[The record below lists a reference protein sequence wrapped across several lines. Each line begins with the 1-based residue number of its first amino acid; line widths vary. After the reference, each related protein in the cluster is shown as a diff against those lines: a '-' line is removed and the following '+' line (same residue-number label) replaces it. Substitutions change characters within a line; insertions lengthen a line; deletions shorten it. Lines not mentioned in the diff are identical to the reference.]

1 MIRIER
7 ICITYMQIT
16 HTSPPQ
22 KRYLVVLPPIMT
34 PDIGAVD
41 FLSTFCHGLDAMP
54 KINGNEIRPGN
65 VLEHNGGLWAA
76 VKVDHVKPGKGGAF
90 AQVEMR
96 NLRNGSKLNER
107 FRSADKVERVRLEQK
122 DQQFLYEENGKL
134 VFMDT
139 ETYEQIELP
148 ADLLGDRRPFLQDG
162 MTITVEFHDSEAL
175 HASLPQ
181 KVTCKIVETE
191 PVVKGQTAANS
202 FKPAIL
208 DNGVKVMVPPF
219 VGVDEDIIVN
229 TETMEYAERA

>member
-1 MIRIER
+1 
-7 ICITYMQIT
+7 
-16 HTSPPQ
+16 
-22 KRYLVVLPPIMT
+22 
-34 PDIGAVD
+34 
-41 FLSTFCHGLDAMP
+41 MP

-65 VLEHNGGLWAA
+65 VLEHNDGLWAA

-90 AQVEMR
+90 AQVELR

-122 DQQFLYEENGKL
+122 DQQFLYENDGML

-148 ADLLGDRRPFLQDG
+148 ADILGDRRPFLQDG
-162 MTITVEFHDSEAL
+162 MMIVVEYHEEEAL
-175 HASLPQ
+175 NASLPQ

-202 FKPAIL
+202 FKPALL
-208 DNGVKVMVPPF
+208 DNGVRVSVPPF
-219 VGVDEDIIVN
+219 VGPDEDIVVN
-229 TETMEYAERA
+229 TETMEYVERA